1 MKKIRVKTVAI
12 VSLSSGML
20 GEPFIRHEL
29 ELGLGRLRGYGLE
42 VRFSPN
48 ALRGRDYL
56 SRHPEARAA
65 DLLWAFREPEVD
77 MILCAIGGDDT
88 YRLLPWLFDHNELA
102 EAVTEKIFLGFSD
115 TTVNHLMLHKVG
127 LSTFYGQAFLPDVC
141 EPDREMLPYTRRC
154 LEELLETGAIR
165 QIRPSDVWYEARR
178 DFSQAALG
186 TTMPAHPNGGFQLL
200 QGPPV
205 FSGEILGGCLDT
217 LYDLFDNGRYADSA
231 SMCQR
236 YGLFPSLEDWR
247 GKLLLL
253 ETSEEQPPP
262 EKCRRMVEALK
273 DTGIFGVLSGILVG
287 KPMDEIYAEEYRRI
301 LLEVVD
307 DPSLPILWNLNV
319 GHATPRCIIPF
330 GVPAVVDAHAQAITF
345 AGR

>member
-1 MKKIRVKTVAI
+1 
-12 VSLSSGML
+12 
-20 GEPFIRHEL
+20 
-29 ELGLGRLRGYGLE
+29 
-42 VRFSPN
+42 
-48 ALRGRDYL
+48 
-56 SRHPEARAA
+56 
-65 DLLWAFREPEVD
+65 
-77 MILCAIGGDDT
+77 
-88 YRLLPWLFDHNELA
+88 
-102 EAVTEKIFLGFSD
+102 
-115 TTVNHLMLHKVG
+115 
-127 LSTFYGQAFLPDVC
+127 
-141 EPDREMLPYTRRC
+141 MLPYTRRC

-253 ETSEEQPPP
+253 ETSEERPPP

-273 DTGIFGVLSGILVG
+273 DTGIFSVLSGILVG

>member
-1 MKKIRVKTVAI
+1 
-12 VSLSSGML
+12 ML

-205 FSGEILGGCLDT
+205 FSGEILGGIPHQHA
-217 LYDLFDNGRYADSA
+217 GQPAG
-231 SMCQR
+231 
-236 YGLFPSLEDWR
+236 GL
-247 GKLLLL
+247 
-253 ETSEEQPPP
+253 
-262 EKCRRMVEALK
+262 
-273 DTGIFGVLSGILVG
+273 LVG
-287 KPMDEIYAEEYRRI
+287 AVAGKA
-301 LLEVVD
+301 
-307 DPSLPILWNLNV
+307 
-319 GHATPRCIIPF
+319 HTH
-330 GVPAVVDAHAQAITF
+330 VPAQELHAVGVV
-345 AGR
+345 

>member
-1 MKKIRVKTVAI
+1 MD
-12 VSLSSGML
+12 LNWF
-20 GEPFIRHEL
+20 EEL
-29 ELGLGRLRGYGLE
+29 ERRIPKGGVRTRFAPSPTGYMHVGNLRTALYTWLIARHNQGTFILRIEDTDLKRKVDGAVEAVIAALDYFDI
-42 VRFSPN
+42 RFDEG
-48 ALRGRDYL
+48 A
-56 SRHPEARAA
+56 E
-65 DLLWAFREPEVD
+65 
-77 MILCAIGGDDT
+77 IGGDDT

-217 LYDLFDNGRYADSA
+217 LYDLFDNGRYADSVFVCGA
-231 SMCQR
+231 C
-236 YGLFPSLEDWR
+236 
-247 GKLLLL
+247 
-253 ETSEEQPPP
+253 
-262 EKCRRMVEALK
+262 CRIACR
-273 DTGIFGVLSGILVG
+273 
-287 KPMDEIYAEEYRRI
+287 
-301 LLEVVD
+301 
-307 DPSLPILWNLNV
+307 
-319 GHATPRCIIPF
+319 H
-330 GVPAVVDAHAQAITF
+330 TF
-345 AGR
+345 I